1 MDENQL
7 AELTALTKYAMVLST
22 RAITSLSSKAKGSE
36 DRLRASLD
44 LMHQT
49 RALAHEDPIAEQ
61 LAVTMMRSALDRMRA
76 DEAEGA

>member
-1 MDENQL
+1 MDENEM

-22 RAITSLSSKAKGSE
+22 RAIASLNSKAKGGE
-36 DRLRASLD
+36 ERLRASLD

-61 LAVTMMRSALDRMRA
+61 LAVTMIRAALDRLRA
-76 DEAEGA
+76 NRPHGS